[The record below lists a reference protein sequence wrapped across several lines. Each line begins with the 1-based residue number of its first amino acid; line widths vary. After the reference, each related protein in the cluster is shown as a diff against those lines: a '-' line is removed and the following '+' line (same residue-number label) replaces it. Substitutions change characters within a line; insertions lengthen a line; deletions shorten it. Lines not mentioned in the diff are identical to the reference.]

1 MLGNGMK
8 SSGTGRKGV
17 VELREAQP
25 GKSAKHRT
33 SIFQVA
39 KAKGFAK
46 QAAKTLT
53 HIQKSGAD
61 GLQKGIQNA
70 KTMISKQETDKHQL
84 LLSPL
89 ISMKYQLNLFFGY
102 KPLHI
107 VSADKVKLKVKRM
120 LLDAET
126 DADAASLLVPVAVTD
141 DTEKVMN
148 KNWFSCCGMCN
159 PVFNPGIDFLFNRQQ
174 FYFVLIVAYM
184 LIFMSL
190 IMLNYEAYGFPP
202 PTCRSLTLDQ
212 YVKGRVGWFSKDRM
226 VHNEWSST
234 TRNLS
239 TSEFSIIPMYENIC
253 ASEPFWKGMDAIGI
267 CQFFSIVRVDNGSG
281 YLTASLMAAIYSK

>member
-1 MLGNGMK
+1 MK

-89 ISMKYQLNLFFGY
+89 ISMKYQLNLF
-102 KPLHI
+102 
-107 VSADKVKLKVKRM
+107 
-120 LLDAET
+120 
-126 DADAASLLVPVAVTD
+126 
-141 DTEKVMN
+141 
-148 KNWFSCCGMCN
+148 
-159 PVFNPGIDFLFNRQQ
+159 
-174 FYFVLIVAYM
+174 
-184 LIFMSL
+184 
-190 IMLNYEAYGFPP
+190 
-202 PTCRSLTLDQ
+202 
-212 YVKGRVGWFSKDRM
+212 
-226 VHNEWSST
+226 
-234 TRNLS
+234 
-239 TSEFSIIPMYENIC
+239 
-253 ASEPFWKGMDAIGI
+253 
-267 CQFFSIVRVDNGSG
+267 
-281 YLTASLMAAIYSK
+281 